1 MSTTNKVPGYDLTFP
16 TTLNEMAEKD
26 GQPPY
31 VYGGDTVIECEQ
43 DLIDIEAGLP
53 TRAELREETHVPTRE
68 ESGEIVFQQI
78 RNLMED
84 GHSQVLTREHAAE
97 IAKYA
102 IKLLS

>member
-1 MSTTNKVPGYDLTFP
+1 VSTTNKVPGYDLTFP

-53 TRAELREETHVPTRE
+53 TRAE
-68 ESGEIVFQQI
+68 SGEFVFQQI

-84 GHSQVLTREHAAE
+84 GYSQVLTREHAAE

>member
-1 MSTTNKVPGYDLTFP
+1 VSTNNKVPGYDLTFP

-53 TRAELREETHVPTRE
+53 TRAEL
-68 ESGEIVFQQI
+68 
-78 RNLMED
+78 
-84 GHSQVLTREHAAE
+84 AAL
-97 IAKYA
+97 ADQ
-102 IKLLS
+102 